1 MELKKESM
9 QILKEKSRAKSQI
22 TFDEDFN
29 VPDAKP
35 DAGRLIQNK
44 GRIIMDD
51 VRLTDGKGI
60 LTGNLQV
67 DILYVGEERGIVSS
81 LTAKLPFEETLNLKN
96 IINGDK
102 MCLKWEIED
111 LTIRLIHSR
120 KLNIK
125 ALVTF
130 CATVDETEQIRLPV
144 ALDAEEVSVRKKTV
158 RFLGLTVH
166 KKDTLRIKDEY
177 TIASNRPDIASLIWY
192 TMDVR
197 GLDLKP
203 EENVVKAR
211 GELSVFVLYGAED
224 TEAPVQWL
232 EYSLPFSG
240 LHGGTDPAD

>member
-1 MELKKESM
+1 M
-9 QILKEKSRAKSQI
+9 QKRYPSE
-22 TFDEDFN
+22 
-29 VPDAKP
+29 
-35 DAGRLIQNK
+35 
-44 GRIIMDD
+44 
-51 VRLTDGKGI
+51 
-60 LTGNLQV
+60 
-67 DILYVGEERGIVSS
+67 
-81 LTAKLPFEETLNLKN
+81 
-96 IINGDK
+96 
-102 MCLKWEIED
+102 
-111 LTIRLIHSR
+111 
-120 KLNIK
+120 
-125 ALVTF
+125 
-130 CATVDETEQIRLPV
+130 
-144 ALDAEEVSVRKKTV
+144 KKTV

-240 LHGGTDPAD
+240 EVECPDCTEELIPLIEAR